1 VKGLAL
7 ACHPGPTVA
16 VTALTT
22 AVAWSAGRSP
32 AGCLLVAATILTGHL
47 SIGWSNDAI
56 DATRDTIVNRKD
68 KPVVRGLVS
77 RRTLTIGAG
86 VMLVATI
93 PVSLA
98 NGTAA
103 GLMHLLFVAC
113 AWAYNLGLK
122 STAISWLPYAVAF
135 GALPSFVTLGTTHTW
150 APWWATA
157 ATALLGVGA
166 HLANV
171 VPDLDDDLAT
181 GDAQRAVEGRLAG
194 LVVARERRGTASER
208 AHEHATRVVEDV
220 SGEDELVTRARPRPG
235 EVGLV
240 LHVVMFEVGQR
251 GIGRRGG
258 RQQNRGAH
266 ACQNCRPRQFYVLV
280 HAFPQYSVFAESYAF
295 ANPRGT

>member
-56 DATRDTIVNRKD
+56 DAARDTIVNRKD

-77 RRTLTIGAG
+77 RRTLAIGAG
-86 VMLVATI
+86 IMLIATI

-171 VPDLDDDLAT
+171 VPDLADDLAT
-181 GDAQRAVEGRLAG
+181 GVRGWPQRLGNAARLLAPIPLAVATIL
-194 LVVARERRGTASER
+194 LVVAPPGPVGVIGWIVLAIVAALLAVIVTWRNAPF
-208 AHEHATRVVEDV
+208 
-220 SGEDELVTRARPRPG
+220 LVTIGVAA
-235 EVGLV
+235 VCVIALII
-240 LHVVMFEVGQR
+240 R
-251 GIGRRGG
+251 GDS
-258 RQQNRGAH
+258 
-266 ACQNCRPRQFYVLV
+266 LV
-280 HAFPQYSVFAESYAF
+280 H
-295 ANPRGT
+295 

>member
-1 VKGLAL
+1 MSPEVHRIGTTVKGLAL
-7 ACHPGPTVA
+7 ACHPGPTAA

-56 DATRDTIVNRKD
+56 DAARDTIVNRQD

-77 RRTLTIGAG
+77 RRTLAIGAG
-86 VMLVATI
+86 VMLVVTI

-98 NGTAA
+98 NGIAA

-122 STAISWLPYAVAF
+122 STVVSWLPYAVAF
-135 GALPSFVTLGTTHTW
+135 GALPSFVTLGTTGTW

-171 VPDLDDDLAT
+171 VPDLADDLAT
-181 GDAQRAVEGRLAG
+181 GVRGWPQRLGSAARLLAPIPLAAATILLVLAPPGPAG
-194 LVVARERRGTASER
+194 VVGWIVLGVVAVLLAVILAWKNAPFLLTIAVAAVSVVALVIRGDA
-208 AHEHATRVVEDV
+208 
-220 SGEDELVTRARPRPG
+220 LVP
-235 EVGLV
+235 
-240 LHVVMFEVGQR
+240 
-251 GIGRRGG
+251 
-258 RQQNRGAH
+258 
-266 ACQNCRPRQFYVLV
+266 
-280 HAFPQYSVFAESYAF
+280 
-295 ANPRGT
+295 

>member
-1 VKGLAL
+1 VSILRTVRGLAL

-16 VTALTT
+16 VTALVT
-22 AVAWSAGRSP
+22 ALAWSTGRSP

-56 DATRDTIVNRKD
+56 DAARDTIVNRQD

-77 RRTLTIGAG
+77 RRTLAVGAG
-86 VMLVATI
+86 VALVVTI
-93 PVSLA
+93 PLSLA
-98 NGTAA
+98 NGIAA

-135 GALPSFVTLGTTHTW
+135 GALPSFVTLGTADVW

-157 ATALLGVGA
+157 AGALLGIGA

-181 GDAQRAVEGRLAG
+181 GVRGWPQRLGPSARLIAPLPLAAATALLVIAPAGAIGVIGWIALVVVAG
-194 LVVARERRGTASER
+194 LLVVIVAWRDAPF
-208 AHEHATRVVEDV
+208 
-220 SGEDELVTRARPRPG
+220 LVTIAIAA
-235 EVGLV
+235 VSVISLV
-240 LHVVMFEVGQR
+240 LR
-251 GIGRRGG
+251 GD
-258 RQQNRGAH
+258 A
-266 ACQNCRPRQFYVLV
+266 LV
-280 HAFPQYSVFAESYAF
+280 
-295 ANPRGT
+295 

>member
-1 VKGLAL
+1 MRTLRTVKGLAL

-16 VTALTT
+16 VTALVT

-56 DATRDTIVNRKD
+56 DAARDTIVNRQD

-77 RRTLTIGAG
+77 RRTLAVGAG
-86 VMLVATI
+86 VMLVVTV

-98 NGTAA
+98 NGFTS

-122 STAISWLPYAVAF
+122 STVISWLPYAVAF
-135 GALPSFVTLGTTHTW
+135 GGLPSFVTLGTAHVW

-157 ATALLGVGA
+157 AGALLGIGA

-171 VPDLDDDLAT
+171 VPDLADDLAT
-181 GDAQRAVEGRLAG
+181 GVRGWPQRLGRYARLVAPLPLATAAG
-194 LVVARERRGTASER
+194 LLVIAPPGAIGIIGWVALAVVAALLTTILLWRDAPFLITIAI
-208 AHEHATRVVEDV
+208 AAV
-220 SGEDELVTRARPRPG
+220 SIIS
-235 EVGLV
+235 LV
-240 LHVVMFEVGQR
+240 LR
-251 GIGRRGG
+251 GD
-258 RQQNRGAH
+258 A
-266 ACQNCRPRQFYVLV
+266 LV
-280 HAFPQYSVFAESYAF
+280 
-295 ANPRGT
+295 

>member
-56 DATRDTIVNRKD
+56 DAARDTIVNRKD

-77 RRTLTIGAG
+77 RRALAIGAG
-86 VMLVATI
+86 IMLIATI

-171 VPDLDDDLAT
+171 VPDLADDLAT
-181 GDAQRAVEGRLAG
+181 GVRGWPQRLGNAARLLAPIPLAVAAIL
-194 LVVARERRGTASER
+194 LVVAPPGPVGVIGWIVLA
-208 AHEHATRVVEDV
+208 VVAALLAIMV
-220 SGEDELVTRARPRPG
+220 SWKNAPFLVTIGVAAVSVIALIMRG
-235 EVGLV
+235 DSLV
-240 LHVVMFEVGQR
+240 R
-251 GIGRRGG
+251 
-258 RQQNRGAH
+258 
-266 ACQNCRPRQFYVLV
+266 
-280 HAFPQYSVFAESYAF
+280 
-295 ANPRGT
+295 

>member
-1 VKGLAL
+1 MTTVKGLAL

-56 DATRDTIVNRKD
+56 DAARDTIVNRKD

-77 RRTLTIGAG
+77 RRTLAIGAG
-86 VMLVATI
+86 VMLIATI

-135 GALPSFVTLGTTHTW
+135 GALPSFVTPGTTHTW
-150 APWWATA
+150 APWWARA

-171 VPDLDDDLAT
+171 VPDLADDLAT
-181 GDAQRAVEGRLAG
+181 GVRGWPQRLGNAARLLAPIPLAVATIL
-194 LVVARERRGTASER
+194 LVVASPGPVGVIGWIVLAVV
-208 AHEHATRVVEDV
+208 AALLAVIATWKNAPF
-220 SGEDELVTRARPRPG
+220 LVTIGVAAVSVIALIIRG
-235 EVGLV
+235 DSLV
-240 LHVVMFEVGQR
+240 R
-251 GIGRRGG
+251 
-258 RQQNRGAH
+258 
-266 ACQNCRPRQFYVLV
+266 
-280 HAFPQYSVFAESYAF
+280 
-295 ANPRGT
+295 

>member
-1 VKGLAL
+1 MKGLAL

-16 VTALTT
+16 VTALVT

-56 DATRDTIVNRKD
+56 DAARDTIVNRRD
-68 KPVVRGLVS
+68 KPVVLGLVS

-86 VMLVATI
+86 IMLVVTI

-98 NGTAA
+98 NGLAA
-103 GLMHLLFVAC
+103 GLVHLLFVAC

-135 GALPSFVTLGTTHTW
+135 GALPSFVTLGTADVW

-157 ATALLGVGA
+157 AGALLGIGA

-181 GDAQRAVEGRLAG
+181 GVRGWPQRLGSYARLLAPLPLALATGLLVIAPAG
-194 LVVARERRGTASER
+194 AIGIVGWIALAVVAAL
-208 AHEHATRVVEDV
+208 
-220 SGEDELVTRARPRPG
+220 LVTILLWRNAPFL
-235 EVGLV
+235 VTIAIAAVSVITLV
-240 LHVVMFEVGQR
+240 LR
-251 GIGRRGG
+251 GDALI
-258 RQQNRGAH
+258 
-266 ACQNCRPRQFYVLV
+266 
-280 HAFPQYSVFAESYAF
+280 
-295 ANPRGT
+295 

>member
-1 VKGLAL
+1 MGILKTLRGLAL

-16 VTALTT
+16 VTALVT

-56 DATRDTIVNRKD
+56 DAARDTIVNRRD

-77 RRTLTIGAG
+77 RRTLAISAG
-86 VMLVATI
+86 VMLVITI

-98 NGTAA
+98 NGLAA
-103 GLMHLLFVAC
+103 GLVHLLFVAC

-122 STAISWLPYAVAF
+122 STAVSWLPYAVAF
-135 GALPSFVTLGTTHTW
+135 GALPSFVTLGTADVW

-157 ATALLGVGA
+157 AGALLGIGA

-181 GDAQRAVEGRLAG
+181 GVRGWPQRLGRYARLIAPLPLALATGLLVIAPAGAIGVIGWVALALVAALLATIVLWRDAPFLITIAIAAVS
-194 LVVARERRGTASER
+194 VIS
-208 AHEHATRVVEDV
+208 
-220 SGEDELVTRARPRPG
+220 
-235 EVGLV
+235 LV
-240 LHVVMFEVGQR
+240 LR
-251 GIGRRGG
+251 GD
-258 RQQNRGAH
+258 A
-266 ACQNCRPRQFYVLV
+266 LV
-280 HAFPQYSVFAESYAF
+280 
-295 ANPRGT
+295 

>member
-1 VKGLAL
+1 MGTVAATVKGLAL
-7 ACHPGPTVA
+7 ACHPGPTAA

-56 DATRDTIVNRKD
+56 DAARDTIVNRRD

-77 RRTLTIGAG
+77 RRTLAVGAA
-86 VMLVATI
+86 VMLIVTI

-98 NGTAA
+98 NGIAA
-103 GLMHLLFVAC
+103 GLMHLLFVVC

-122 STAISWLPYAVAF
+122 STAVSWLPYAVAF
-135 GALPSFVTLGTTHTW
+135 GALPSFVTLGTTDTW

-171 VPDLDDDLAT
+171 VPDLADDLAT
-181 GDAQRAVEGRLAG
+181 GVRGWPQRLGGAARLLAPVPLAAAAIL
-194 LVVARERRGTASER
+194 LVVAPAGPIGVIGWIAL
-208 AHEHATRVVEDV
+208 AAVAALLATIVAWKDAPFVVTIAVAAV
-220 SGEDELVTRARPRPG
+220 SVAALVISGDA
-235 EVGLV
+235 LV
-240 LHVVMFEVGQR
+240 
-251 GIGRRGG
+251 
-258 RQQNRGAH
+258 
-266 ACQNCRPRQFYVLV
+266 P
-280 HAFPQYSVFAESYAF
+280 
-295 ANPRGT
+295 